1 MVTVKVTNSSEI
13 NVELSVVVRKC
24 TFQKK
29 IKLGHSK
36 QNNKYLHKLEVTRLT
51 QVTF

>member
-1 MVTVKVTNSSEI
+1 MKTKKRSKLPNLRFRRQ
-13 NVELSVVVRKC
+13 NYPLFK
-24 TFQKK
+24 KK